1 MFIQILKKIIYILI
15 FGQIAYSCKNEPKKL
30 EFIPISIHF
39 YKDTLNDFIAQ
50 SYIIRN
56 YKNTESVY
64 KSLDS
69 FFCKTM
75 YNELGKHNSIS
86 MIFYKES
93 KFTNLREI
101 EKYDH
106 IIDQYST
113 EHDLIY
119 VLQIYIQNQE
129 ISRYRNFD
137 GDEKL
142 IGSFKC
148 E

>member
-1 MFIQILKKIIYILI
+1 MFMPILKIIIYISI
-15 FGQIAYSCKNEPKKL
+15 FCQIAYSCKNEPKKL
-30 EFIPISIHF
+30 EFIPIHIHF
-39 YKDTLNDFIAQ
+39 YKDTLDKTIDQ
-50 SYIIRN
+50 SYIVRN
-56 YKNTESVY
+56 YRDTESVY

-75 YNELGKHNSIS
+75 YSKFGKYNSIS

-113 EHDLIY
+113 EHDKIY
-119 VLQIYIQNQE
+119 KLQIYIQNQE

>member
-1 MFIQILKKIIYILI
+1 
-15 FGQIAYSCKNEPKKL
+15 
-30 EFIPISIHF
+30 
-39 YKDTLNDFIAQ
+39 
-50 SYIIRN
+50 
-56 YKNTESVY
+56 
-64 KSLDS
+64 
-69 FFCKTM
+69 M
-75 YNELGKHNSIS
+75 YNELGKYNSIS

-106 IIDQYST
+106 IIDQYSVD
-113 EHDLIY
+113 HDKIY
-119 VLQIYIQNQE
+119 KLNIYIQNQE

-148 E
+148 EWSFLSR